1 MKEPKEG
8 QGARPK
14 EEVPK
19 SSERS
24 RYHQKIGRQDAAL
37 SPQQKNA
44 SEPFVLPSFR
54 LAGEKNSLKLSLVS
68 LPQKNAEDFDFLA
81 EAAVAHRAQRHCA
94 ACGRWERPV
103 VPFSVSEPC
112 PYGAL
117 HRGLGST
124 LKLAW

>member
-19 SSERS
+19 SSEKS
-24 RYHQKIGRQDAAL
+24 RFHQKIGRQDAAL
-37 SPQQKNA
+37 LLPQKNA
-44 SEPFVLPSFR
+44 SGPLVLPSFH
-54 LAGEKNSLKLSLVS
+54 LAGEKSSLKLRLVS

-94 ACGRWERPV
+94 ACGRLERPV

-117 HRGLGST
+117 HRVLGST